1 MNQACL
7 HQVITLDQSFSSDKT
22 VKHSVSG
29 DSIVTDF
36 FILVVIKLGSQVTWV
51 AFLFLWFWPYK
62 VWARSSWSL
71 FALHFL
77 DWVFRCGKLL
87 FYFLE
92 LLESPFVIF
101 FVLDVGVFSSNMS
114 WSWLTDVCKFWFCEY
129 APCLGR
135 LNYYVA
141 INLNAPEHQP
151 SVVQDWSIVEFA
163 REKIFGARIKS
174 LLGIRTSV
182 R

>member
-36 FILVVIKLGSQVTWV
+36 FILVVIKLGSQFTWV

-101 FVLDVGVFSSNMS
+101 FVLDVGCSAATCREVGSLMYANFDSANMLLVLDD
-114 WSWLTDVCKFWFCEY
+114 WIITLQLTWT
-129 APCLGR
+129 PL
-135 LNYYVA
+135 
-141 INLNAPEHQP
+141 
-151 SVVQDWSIVEFA
+151 SISL
-163 REKIFGARIKS
+163 RSCRIGV
-174 LLGIRTSV
+174 L
-182 R
+182 